1 MTTTTTTRQQQSKS
15 SCAVARPY
23 SLLTMSAAAPSN
35 NSDDSRHDN
44 NIRMSSDRV
53 VASAVVSA
61 TQANA
66 VAVQQQF
73 HHDYEDDGSGKMKEV
88 GKARLAKAAASLIA
102 KRKKLKEQQDSTS
115 SLSSPTISSSPSL
128 TSRNGRNSKYRP
140 SNSNTRNNDKKTGNN
155 DDTDDDSV
163 IDDDADDDHD
173 EEEFNCLHSDLIDLT
188 KKIDK
193 KISTNEWNRSSGG
206 GSTSTTTTT
215 TTSTKDNNIASS
227 TAKMTEIRAMARHDA
242 NSMSSLLGHNYNL
255 GEWDDHQLNSTSTFH
270 VAIVFGKPLIQ
281 DQVSVE
287 YATRIRAL
295 VKMMEVENDEEEE
308 EEVVGGVVD
317 DEDERMV
324 AMPYRPRLI
333 CFTNGDG
340 SFGEGGGRGGGGGGV
355 GQQHQQQQQQ
365 RAGSTSSR
373 MNSILSVASAGYVYF
388 RHLCAYRNIAI
399 DESYTKFWIE
409 NNSDILV
416 VDPKGKENHN
426 KDEHTSM
433 ERIASVL
440 RRHHVIPWLSG
451 MPFVERL
458 CQHYGVK
465 RTILE
470 RSVNVHFTLV
480 STEYHLCNLNDVHA
494 RSPRK
499 SFLQPLVSMRG
510 LVGSGA
516 GSSGGIN
523 DNKAWVDHIAHG
535 GDGGGQSSFGGI
547 ENKVDTTWSFQYSTY
562 PFLHGEEDA
571 VVFLGRC
578 FLLGEELTPLLL
590 NMRGVVEKTEFF
602 QRDNYL
608 LLSSIRRS
616 FVSIVEA
623 LYTEKGQ
630 EIRAG
635 VINYFEKSRSVVG
648 RNSNRFT
655 REDVQII
662 VVLESAL
669 LNLGRCLDLVK
680 PAGLLVSSVPAA
692 TWNKALFNLEES
704 MNRIKAVCDP
714 DRALDAKDW
723 GKLYD

>member
-1 MTTTTTTRQQQSKS
+1 MVDSRPLSLIAT
-15 SCAVARPY
+15 AVALALNDD
-23 SLLTMSAAAPSN
+23 SMQQNILEVAAAHHH
-35 NSDDSRHDN
+35 DHDN
-44 NIRMSSDRV
+44 EGN
-53 VASAVVSA
+53 
-61 TQANA
+61 
-66 VAVQQQF
+66 
-73 HHDYEDDGSGKMKEV
+73 GKMKEV
-88 GKARLAKAAASLIA
+88 GKARLAKAAASLLA
-102 KRKKLKEQQDSTS
+102 KRKKLKEQQDSIAS
-115 SLSSPTISSSPSL
+115 SGLSPSSSS
-128 TSRNGRNSKYRP
+128 SRTRNRNDKYRP
-140 SNSNTRNNDKKTGNN
+140 NKSAYSERSSDYNTNNEINHDDNEIDSTNDN
-155 DDTDDDSV
+155 DDYENDDDDTDDEDNGDGS
-163 IDDDADDDHD
+163 
-173 EEEFNCLHSDLIDLT
+173 FNNNYYYPLHSDLIDLT

-206 GSTSTTTTT
+206 STTTTAT
-215 TTSTKDNNIASS
+215 TTSNAKDMLSS
-227 TAKMTEIRAMARHDA
+227 TKITEIRPMAKQRHDA
-242 NSMSSLLGHNYNL
+242 NSMSSLLGHNYNM
-255 GEWDDHQLNSTSTFH
+255 GEWDDHYNSTTFH
-270 VAIVFGKPLIQ
+270 VAIVFGKTLVQ

-287 YATRIRAL
+287 YAHRIRAL
-295 VKMMEVENDEEEE
+295 VKMMELGGDSEHSEEEE
-308 EEVVGGVVD
+308 GVKEVVD
-317 DEDERMV
+317 DEEAV
-324 AMPYRPRLI
+324 PYRPRLI
-333 CFTNGDG
+333 CFTNGDDGG
-340 SFGEGGGRGGGGGGV
+340 SGGGGAGRQQQQLQHSQQAQQRGGGTTGG
-355 GQQHQQQQQQ
+355 
-365 RAGSTSSR
+365 R
-373 MNSILSVASAGYVYF
+373 MNSIVSVASAGYIYF

-399 DESYTKFWIE
+399 DEAYTKFWIE
-409 NNSDILV
+409 NDNDVVV
-416 VDPKGKENHN
+416 VDPKGKENYYN
-426 KDEHTSM
+426 KDERTSM

-451 MPFVERL
+451 RPFVERL
-458 CQHYGVK
+458 CQHYGVR

-470 RSVNVHFTLV
+470 RSVNVHFTLL

-510 LVGSGA
+510 LVGSN
-516 GSSGGIN
+516 GGGGGTN
-523 DNKAWVDHIAHG
+523 DNKAWVDNNIAN
-535 GDGGGQSSFGGI
+535 DGGSGYDESGPSNNFGGI

-578 FLLGEELTPLLL
+578 YLLGEELTPLLL

-623 LYTEKGQ
+623 LYTDKGQ

-635 VINYFEKSRSVVG
+635 VINYFEKSRSRGGG
-648 RNSNRFT
+648 RNNRFT

-692 TWNKALFNLEES
+692 TWSKALFNLEES